1 LNYED
6 KPSASVAWAE
16 YTAVSSST
24 TMNKTSLVPSNAQK
38 AWWVNT
44 WNGATNGIGQYY
56 AGTNSSGGALL
67 RGGGWNYG
75 TYAGVFT
82 AYLDDDPSS
91 TYTNIGFRC
100 VFRPASP

>member
-1 LNYED
+1 MNYED
-6 KPSASVAWAE
+6 KPSAAAAWAE

-67 RGGGWNYG
+67 RGGWGDG
-75 TYAGVFT
+75 AYAGVFS
-82 AYLDDDPSS
+82 AGLGNDPSAAG
-91 TYTNIGFRC
+91 TGVGFRC